1 VLCPKH
7 RHGGAPRAV
16 APWQRWLFPGGV
28 LESDQLLAKSL
39 AARVPGLELDDTPH
53 RAEHA
58 IEVLL
63 PLLAHLAPQT
73 RIVGI
78 TIGQTD
84 LAQCGQIASAVA
96 DVLRDRLDSVH
107 LLISSDMNHFA
118 SDVENRRLDELAL
131 QALDRLDPDLLFATC
146 HQQRISMC
154 GMLPAVIVLK
164 TLQNLHALHRAVR
177 VDYATS
183 AEVSGDD
190 RQVVGYAGMLFD

>member
-1 VLCPKH
+1 
-7 RHGGAPRAV
+7 
-16 APWQRWLFPGGV
+16 
-28 LESDQLLAKSL
+28 
-39 AARVPGLELDDTPH
+39 
-53 RAEHA
+53 
-58 IEVLL
+58 L